1 MLVTADRFHCRSS
14 ISARLTVWMMLPS
27 IWLRSPSGLMIWPQ
41 SCATKKRSTRTL
53 PVRRFTSTSAT
64 TPTYVRTSSYL
75 TYDTPRPFA
84 TSAAPPAGAVRGVH
98 AASLRS
104 LSINSRPRG
113 SFRLRTRYSN
123 GSAPAAAASSSR
135 KHSLPKLFCMRPGV
149 RIPAVLVGPAPLHAH
164 RPADLPGDQRRV
176 GGGILVAVSAV
187 AARALDIE
195 AADIQLRHVEHP
207 RQLLAQQVR
216 RLRGAPRR
224 ELAVLELR
232 DRARRP
238 DRAVR
243 VHREVVARLEQL
255 RRGAERRGAV
265 ACILQHLVLRH
276 PGGAHVIPKL
286 CLVGQSFPLRP
297 PRLDR
302 SRRLDRGPL
311 VVRHDGKEAA
321 LAHRAEIAGDLL
333 ALRVAPVLE
342 RGPHRRR
349 AHNARMDHPPDLEVV
364 HLSEASGDFLRGVE
378 ARYRLAD
385 DRVGGRVLERRFR
398 VELEL
403 ESAISRQLGV
413 GDALLVAANP
423 AVLDHK
429 IAPGDVEFL
438 RRLVEQ
444 RLSRRRAGLPDLHAT
459 SLDREAAEGGALIRS
474 EQGIARD
481 ELHALHRHAEL
492 LGGDLRQRG
501 VGAGAEVDLSG
512 VHRDHALAVDGDE
525 AVHAIGGDALPPQGV
540 RVDGGVRGFRR
551 ERVSDHERARGFQE
565 VAARDLVSQHGRLL
579 RPSIRTRASPRA
591 RCARACR
598 SGTGCR
604 RAPP

>member
-1 MLVTADRFHCRSS
+1 MRRLLRQAGK
-14 ISARLTVWMMLPS
+14 ISRDQRHRDL
-27 IWLRSPSGLMIWPQ
+27 
-41 SCATKKRSTRTL
+41 
-53 PVRRFTSTSAT
+53 
-64 TPTYVRTSSYL
+64 
-75 TYDTPRPFA
+75 PRPVGDESFGL
-84 TSAAPPAGAVRGVH
+84 PGGHVAVRIER
-98 AASLRS
+98 AAVVDQRRRPLR
-104 LSINSRPRG
+104 
-113 SFRLRTRYSN
+113 
-123 GSAPAAAASSSR
+123 
-135 KHSLPKLFCMRPGV
+135 V
-149 RIPAVLVGPAPLHAH
+149 PAVLVGAAPLHAH
-164 RPADLPGDQRRV
+164 RPPDLPGDQCRV
-176 GGGILVAVSAV
+176 GGSILVAVAAV

-276 PGGAHVIPKL
+276 PGGAHVIPEL
-286 CLVGQSFPLRP
+286 CLVGQPFPLRP

-302 SRRLDRGPL
+302 SHRLDRGPL

-349 AHNARMDHPPDLEVV
+349 AHDARMDHPLDLEVLHV
-364 HLSEASGDFLRGVE
+364 SEASGDFLGDVE

-398 VELEL
+398 VDLEL
-403 ESAISRQLGV
+403 EPAPSHQLGV
-413 GDALLVAANP
+413 GDALPVAANP
-423 AVLDHK
+423 AVLDRE
-429 IAPGDVEFL
+429 IAPGDAEFL
-438 RRLVEQ
+438 RRPVEQ
-444 RLSRRRAGLPDLHAT
+444 RLARRRAGLPDLDAAV
-459 SLDREAAEGGALIRS
+459 LDREAAEGGALIRG

-525 AVHAIGGDALPPQGV
+525 AVDAIGGDGLRPQVV
-540 RVDGGVRGFRR
+540 RVDGGVRGLRR
-551 ERVSDHERARGFQE
+551 ERVSHHERARGFQE
-565 VAARDLVSQHGRLL
+565 VAARDLLGQHGRLL
-579 RPSIRTRASPRA
+579 TPSIRTHASPRA